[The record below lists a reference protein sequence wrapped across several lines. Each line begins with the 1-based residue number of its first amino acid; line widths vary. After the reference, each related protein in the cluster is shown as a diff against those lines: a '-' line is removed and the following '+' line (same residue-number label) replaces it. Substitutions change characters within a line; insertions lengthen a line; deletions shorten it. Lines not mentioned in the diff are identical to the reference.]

1 MKIVKITH
9 SNKNVDKEGLLEEA
23 KHRSGKVRTLRGL
36 NGDTAH

>member
-9 SNKNVDKEGLLEEA
+9 SNKNVFKEGLLEEA
-23 KHRSGKVRTLRGL
+23 KHRSGKRPLRGL